1 MCFWLFQA
9 VCSGGLCSDTGD
21 ASRPCRQPLSLEI
34 SVPFGYRY
42 PQLLVYPLAKIT
54 SISNSPI
61 FLWRASRSLSKSAV
75 SDFAPNAALAFS
87 TSSFFHLEIISGEI
101 SYFFAKS
108 PFVDDSFRASK
119 ATLALNSGVNFLRV
133 VFPLSL
139 QSYSL
144 FLT

>member
-1 MCFWLFQA
+1 MLLIFCL
-9 VCSGGLCSDTGD
+9 VTICV
-21 ASRPCRQPLSLEI
+21 
-34 SVPFGYRY
+34 SVLNPALPWRWFVRSV
-42 PQLLVYPLAKIT
+42 LVYAGTYPSPAMPRKSIERNVPTISSVVKCLL

-75 SDFAPNAALAFS
+75 SDFAPNAALSFS

-133 VFPLSL
+133 VFPFSM
-139 QSYSL
+139 
-144 FLT
+144 